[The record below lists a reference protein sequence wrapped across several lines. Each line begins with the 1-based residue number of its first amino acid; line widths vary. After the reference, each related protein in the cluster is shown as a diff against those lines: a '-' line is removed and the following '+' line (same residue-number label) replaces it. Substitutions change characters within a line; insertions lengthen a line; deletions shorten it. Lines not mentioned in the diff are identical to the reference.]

1 MDKVK
6 PTLKGK
12 FEGREMTLFEVKD
25 FFFTYKNN
33 FNSLTFNNVKE
44 FRELV
49 NGFWQAEGYIGGIF
63 RSELNFYPLCTAT
76 QLLSKQSIEFFLR
89 LDKDLSNKGSFSIT
103 LNSMSKFV
111 LVYRLSGWDT
121 FFSTFVPYFNMLYGA
136 KYKAIFKLKRIYEL
150 KNLIKK
156 NSSLAHNKVL
166 LVRTVYSLTAH
177 SPRYKL
183 SIEEKLISLN
193 LNPELLKELPEY
205 SYPENNISLSF
216 LFILGFFIGD
226 GTLHLK
232 LEWKD
237 KNSTIAIIPLFN
249 IIQSNV
255 ESNKQ
260 VMGKMTEVL
269 NNLGLKASLSKD
281 NKVFTLTVK
290 GIKNVFYSLLPLL
303 KEHSHFL
310 YWKIDS
316 LNLLVWV
323 KQLVKSGGHHTYFG
337 LKALII
343 KLYSSVN
350 ERLTSEEVWMDRLE
364 IWLKTASSRRAWG
377 EQYITPIYTPNKVIR
392 GWQVR
397 FPITLKL
404 PKSNKA
410 FMVSTSGGQEKAF
423 ALAVQYRDKIIF
435 DWIKT
440 F

>member
-1 MDKVK
+1 
-6 PTLKGK
+6 
-12 FEGREMTLFEVKD
+12 MTLSEVKD

-103 LNSMSKFV
+103 LNSMGKFV

-183 SIEEKLISLN
+183 SIEDKLISLN

-260 VMGKMTEVL
+260 VMEKMTEAL
-269 NNLGLKASLSKD
+269 NNLGLKTSLYKD
-281 NKVFTLTVK
+281 NKIFTLTVK
-290 GIKNVFYSLLPLL
+290 GINNVFYSLLPLL

-316 LNLLVWV
+316 FNLLVWV

-350 ERLTSEEVWMDRLE
+350 GRLTDEEVWMDRLE

-377 EQYITPIYTPNKVIR
+377 ELYITPIYTPNKVIR

-410 FMVSTSGGQEKAF
+410 FMVSTSGEQEKAF
-423 ALAVQYRDKIIF
+423 ALAVQYRDKIIS